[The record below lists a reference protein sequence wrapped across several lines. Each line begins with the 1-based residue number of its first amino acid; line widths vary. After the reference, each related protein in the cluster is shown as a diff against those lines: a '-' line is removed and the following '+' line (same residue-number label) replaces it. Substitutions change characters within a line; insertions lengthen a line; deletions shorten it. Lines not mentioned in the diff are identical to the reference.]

1 MSRTR
6 GQEIVEKPC
15 SKYLTWKTIKDTKI
29 IDGQEVDVIKG
40 GFFTY
45 YDSTLEERVTLEKM
59 PPFAILDDSL
69 VTFKGYNEGL
79 KQGVWSNEVR
89 DKNHQ
94 VVIRNKQGVLFE
106 FPLGDYKNVKDI
118 VTGKSAKYTKSV
130 YIAVY
135 HESEWQVWNLQLG
148 GSQLTG
154 GGDPKSKDLEDK
166 ELGWFNFMNNVVKGK
181 KNKYFIELDK
191 FVMRKKGASK
201 YTVPKFVVGDAITAE
216 EGAILDELDGKLQ
229 DYLDWYFSKPKEEKV
244 EEQNDVEPDDDSYP
258 GSWDDVND

>member
-6 GQEIVEKPC
+6 GQEVVERPC
-15 SKYLTWKTIKDTKI
+15 SKYLTWKTIKETKV

-40 GFFTY
+40 GYFTY
-45 YDSTLEERVTLEKM
+45 WDSVLEERVTLEKM
-59 PPFAILDDSL
+59 PPFAILDDTH

-89 DKNHQ
+89 DKNHKA
-94 VVIRNKQGVLFE
+94 VIRNKQGILFE

-118 VTGKSAKYTKSV
+118 VAGKSAKYTKSV
-130 YIAVY
+130 YVGV
-135 HESEWQVWNLQLG
+135 HVDGEWQVWNLQLG

-154 GGDPKSKDLEDK
+154 GGDPKSKDAIDK

-181 KNKYFIELDK
+181 KNKVFIELDK

-201 YTVPKFVVGDAITAE
+201 YTVPKFVIGDYITEE
-216 EGAILDELDGKLQ
+216 EGAELDKLDTQ
-229 DYLDWYFSKPKEEKV
+229 LQEYFDWYHSNPIKEKEEPITV
-244 EEQNDVEPDDDSYP
+244 EDDNSYS
-258 GSWDDVND
+258 GNWDDVDD

>member
-6 GQEIVEKPC
+6 GQEVVEKPC
-15 SKYLTWKTIKDTKI
+15 SKYLTWKTIKETKV

-45 YDSTLEERVTLEKM
+45 WDGELEERVRLDKM
-59 PPFAILDDSL
+59 PPFVILDDTL

-89 DKNHQ
+89 DKNHN

-106 FPLGDYKNVKDI
+106 FKLGDYKNVKDI

-130 YIAVY
+130 YIAV
-135 HESEWQVWNLQLG
+135 HVDGEWKIWNLQLG

-154 GGDPKSKDLEDK
+154 GGDPKSKDVEDK

-181 KNKYFIELDK
+181 KNKVFIELDK

-201 YTVPKFVVGDAITAE
+201 YTVPKFVIGDYITEE
-216 EGAILDELDGKLQ
+216 EGAELDKLDIQ
-229 DYLDWYFSKPKEEKV
+229 LQEYLDWYFARPKEEQK
-244 EEQNDVEPDDDSYP
+244 EEVHEESEDKGYPDD
-258 GSWDDVND
+258 WDEVND